1 MSGLVRAVDHD
12 CVASAVASPCWSKST
27 FCGSG
32 SRRSKL
38 RKSVLAKRSSCV
50 KSSLDSEVLGEALR
64 LARKSDMLSFER
76 EPVIVGKPRTIVN
89 QAKRMCATDVGRER
103 VKP

>member
-1 MSGLVRAVDHD
+1 
-12 CVASAVASPCWSKST
+12 
-27 FCGSG
+27 
-32 SRRSKL
+32 
-38 RKSVLAKRSSCV
+38 
-50 KSSLDSEVLGEALR
+50 LDSEVLGEALR